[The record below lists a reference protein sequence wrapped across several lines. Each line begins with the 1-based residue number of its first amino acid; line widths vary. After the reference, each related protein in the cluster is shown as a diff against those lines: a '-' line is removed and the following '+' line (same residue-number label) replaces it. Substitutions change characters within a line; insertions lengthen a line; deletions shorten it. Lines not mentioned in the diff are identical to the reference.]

1 MQGISAVFFFFLSS
15 DDTPRCVLMQCP
27 AGNITQ
33 KPFINRLYIYYMLLG
48 VTRFIILEV
57 IMTYKTIFYGFS

>member
-1 MQGISAVFFFFLSS
+1 
-15 DDTPRCVLMQCP
+15 MQCP